1 LSIIEKA
8 AIEKY
13 SKKWGLT
20 PEEAE
25 KKIRR
30 LLEEAGKEDRKK
42 AIPTVENIFP
52 EPLGELSKKV
62 QDVNQALLSTAYT
75 RRHLNSPPE
84 DIAALR
90 EKIERTDRIVS
101 DLKSGLEEQIRKLTE
116 TLEDKK
122 RKETREELLKELDEK
137 MNPVREGLKT
147 LMEKLEK
154 VEKGES
160 TTSNGMKPSDVLKEA
175 NKVAEEAKGWL
186 SSMGYKVEPERLSRE
201 EVQKMIE
208 EAQKQ
213 ALEKLPPD
221 ELKKKL
227 EEKGYEIVGEPLTP
241 AKVRE
246 IVKEE
251 RRKAQEE
258 VLDDKRI
265 SAVENI
271 IRDSVKEIVSMFKPA
286 VQMWVDYSLKGRA
299 EGSPPSSEQPTES

>member
-186 SSMGYKVEPERLSRE
+186 SSMGYKVEPERLSKE
-201 EVQKMIE
+201 EIQKMID

-213 ALEKLPPD
+213 ALAKLPPD

>member
-1 LSIIEKA
+1 LSIIEKS

-13 SKKWGLT
+13 SKKWGIT

-30 LLEEAGKEDRKK
+30 LLEEAGKEDRKN

-52 EPLGELSKKV
+52 VPLGELSKKV

-154 VEKGES
+154 VEKGEP
-160 TTSNGMKPSDVLKEA
+160 TTSNGLKPSDVLKEA
-175 NKVAEEAKGWL
+175 HRVAEEAKGWL
-186 SSMGYKVEPERLSRE
+186 SNMGYKVEPERLSRE

-208 EAQKQ
+208 KAQKQ
-213 ALEKLPPD
+213 ALERLPPD

-241 AKVRE
+241 ARVRE

-286 VQMWVDYSLKGRA
+286 VQTWIDLSLKGKA